1 MVFEAKAKLRN
12 VFYGYRIIAVAFIVL
27 FISSGIG
34 LYSFGLFVK
43 PLQESFGWSRAG
55 IMTANTISTIIR
67 GIGGVLAGRL
77 IDRFG
82 PKRVMVIGSIAV
94 GLSLGLVSTISSL
107 WQFYVYYGLA
117 GIGFAGMGFIPVI
130 GLIFRWFRKRRGMAI
145 GLCGVGTGVGSF
157 VLAPLVGG
165 YIIPFLGWRIAFII
179 LGLLPII
186 IVIPLVLLVVKN
198 GPEVMGLQPD
208 GADSASTETGSDS
221 GRKPTGGLSLG
232 QALKTPAFWLITI
245 SGAAFGFAIM
255 GIIQNQVAHLTDI
268 GFSMAIAASA
278 VGVVGISNSLGK
290 FGFGLISDW
299 IKPKYARA
307 IVVVIQIIAVII
319 MMNLKS
325 ISPVGMVW
333 FYAIVMGLGLGGWLP
348 TMSLLVSGSFGL
360 AAFGTIFGIISM
372 INMFGGSTG
381 PLFAGY
387 VFDTTGKYATA
398 FTTFLILYV
407 LSLVATLLI
416 RKPKSMQS

>member
-1 MVFEAKAKLRN
+1 MQYL
-12 VFYGYRIIAVAFIVL
+12 
-27 FISSGIG
+27 S
-34 LYSFGLFVK
+34 
-43 PLQESFGWSRAG
+43 QHH
-55 IMTANTISTIIR
+55 
-67 GIGGVLAGRL
+67 
-77 IDRFG
+77 
-82 PKRVMVIGSIAV
+82 GS
-94 GLSLGLVSTISSL
+94 
-107 WQFYVYYGLA
+107 
-117 GIGFAGMGFIPVI
+117 
-130 GLIFRWFRKRRGMAI
+130 
-145 GLCGVGTGVGSF
+145 
-157 VLAPLVGG
+157 
-165 YIIPFLGWRIAFII
+165 
-179 LGLLPII
+179 
-186 IVIPLVLLVVKN
+186 
-198 GPEVMGLQPD
+198 LQPD

-372 INMFGGSTG
+372 INMFGGS
-381 PLFAGY
+381 
-387 VFDTTGKYATA
+387 
-398 FTTFLILYV
+398 V
-407 LSLVATLLI
+407 LDIAQAENVIWA
-416 RKPKSMQS
+416 